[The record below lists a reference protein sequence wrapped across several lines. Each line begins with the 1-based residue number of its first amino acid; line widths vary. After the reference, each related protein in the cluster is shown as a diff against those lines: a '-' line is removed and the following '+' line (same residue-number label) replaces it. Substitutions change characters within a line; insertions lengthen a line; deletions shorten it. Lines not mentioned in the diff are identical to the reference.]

1 MCFILCCCCNLC
13 NNYSSKCI
21 EIAILILSIAS
32 LTSSLIGLLFVNKE
46 HVSDI
51 GYICLLIVISFSII
65 LIISI
70 ILILIWRFK
79 SSINNKRN
87 FAGSAFSKI
96 GLVTTIFCLLFV
108 GIWESMSISHFYDLN
123 NPCQSIERSD
133 NIKDYNKT
141 NLILLL
147 LRRNRRNLLTYEEN
161 KEEFCLDNP
170 DYKIEV
176 VSTQE
181 YIYLLVSA
189 STIEFILL
197 VLLYCWYNDFRR
209 IKYLVDGKLIDSN
222 TKENKIKFE
231 NKKTNFNN
239 NYHVKSAQKDYVVH
253 YDIYGRPIFNH
264 NIKQTTTIN
273 IYKKNYE
280 LNKYHNKLDYQ
291 KKRNSIVF
299 EKDKSKNVEKSDIEK
314 IVYFDNNN
322 SSNERTNIYNLNF
335 SRKISKNNNI
345 NLSLSKSSSN
355 SNAIENL
362 QQY

>member
-21 EIAILILSIAS
+21 EISILILSIAS

-46 HVSDI
+46 HVSNI

-70 ILILIWRFK
+70 VLILIWRFK
-79 SSINNKRN
+79 ETINNKRN
-87 FAGSAFSKI
+87 SAGSAFSKL

-108 GIWESMSISHFYDLN
+108 GIWESMSISQFYDLN
-123 NPCQSIERSD
+123 NPCQAIERSD
-133 NIKDYNKT
+133 INDYNKT

-176 VSTQE
+176 VSTKE
-181 YIYLLVSA
+181 YIYLFVSA
-189 STIEFILL
+189 STIEVILL
-197 VLLYCWYNDFRR
+197 VLLYLWYNDFRR

-222 TKENKIKFE
+222 TKENKIKYA
-231 NKKTNFNN
+231 NKKINFNN
-239 NYHVKSAQKDYVVH
+239 NYHVKSAQKDYVGH
-253 YDIYGRPIFNH
+253 YDIYGRPIFN
-264 NIKQTTTIN
+264 NNTKQSTTIN
-273 IYKKNYE
+273 KKNYE
-280 LNKYHNKLDYQ
+280 LKKYNNKLDYQ
-291 KKRNSIVF
+291 KKRSSIII
-299 EKDKSKNVEKSDIEK
+299 EKDKSKNVEKSDVEK
-314 IVYFDNNN
+314 IVYFDNN

-335 SRKISKNNNI
+335 SKKINNNNNI
-345 NLSLSKSSSN
+345 NLSLSRHSSKLN
-355 SNAIENL
+355 EIESL
-362 QQY
+362 HQY